1 MAYRGF
7 ILLSALALLSTLWA
21 LLNKPRW
28 GEGKGYRT
36 LEGTVVNRSY
46 GRFYLLTEEGELYR
60 FYHRGEI
67 FPYDWLRLEGKVR
80 GSYVKPLKVEVKRNL
95 LQRLRV
101 KIHRTLK
108 ERFLKS
114 AKTKFEKKLGS
125 ALLFGENWFSRKE
138 KRKLSLIG
146 IYHLVVISGMHYALL
161 FSFFLVFPVRFKL
174 RYWLALGFLSFF
186 TFLVLFPK
194 APAYRAF
201 TSFALFLA
209 AKIGERLYSPLKA
222 LLWGYSLSLLFFP
235 HWFYSLGF
243 WLSYLASL
251 GLILYYRS
259 NRTPEENFL
268 RNFFG
273 NLLGLEATL
282 VVTAV
287 ISPLL
292 AYYFHFFSFGSFLY
306 AWIFTLLTEFFLL
319 VGILNTVTLW
329 SFPPLVEAQHIIS
342 NAFGV
347 LFEKVPE
354 RVYINLEPF
363 PFWVAV
369 VSVITALGILILIK
383 RKRWLYL
390 ILLLLLEVFLFHHRD
405 HL

>member
-1 MAYRGF
+1 M
-7 ILLSALALLSTLWA
+7 
-21 LLNKPRW
+21 
-28 GEGKGYRT
+28 
-36 LEGTVVNRSY
+36 
-46 GRFYLLTEEGELYR
+46 
-60 FYHRGEI
+60 
-67 FPYDWLRLEGKVR
+67 
-80 GSYVKPLKVEVKRNL
+80 
-95 LQRLRV
+95 
-101 KIHRTLK
+101 
-108 ERFLKS
+108 
-114 AKTKFEKKLGS
+114 
-125 ALLFGENWFSRKE
+125 
-138 KRKLSLIG
+138 
-146 IYHLVVISGMHYALL
+146 
-161 FSFFLVFPVRFKL
+161 
-174 RYWLALGFLSFF
+174 
-186 TFLVLFPK
+186 
-194 APAYRAF
+194 
-201 TSFALFLA
+201 A
-209 AKIGERLYSPLKA
+209 AKIEERLYSPLKA

-342 NAFGV
+342 DAFDV

-390 ILLLLLEVFLFHHRD
+390 ILLLLLEVFFSTTATTFRLAP
-405 HL
+405 LSTSA